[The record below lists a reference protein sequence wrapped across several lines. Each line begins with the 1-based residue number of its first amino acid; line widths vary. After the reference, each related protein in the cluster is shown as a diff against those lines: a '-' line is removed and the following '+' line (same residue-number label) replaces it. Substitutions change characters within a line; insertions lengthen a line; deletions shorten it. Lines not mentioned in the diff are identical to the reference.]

1 MWVSVEKILQ
11 VDEELP
17 ASWPVAG
24 TTGYDA
30 MAQVNALLVDPRAEP
45 GIDRIYREL
54 TGDEADWNEHAA
66 AGKRHVATTILQAE
80 FRRLA
85 RLVPTVPDVVV
96 ALTELVVAF
105 PAYRWY
111 MPQGVP
117 HLRHAVDTV
126 RRRRPELMP
135 SIELLLPR
143 LSDPCDEMCV
153 RFQQLTGAVMAKG
166 VEDTAFYRYTRFI
179 GLNEVGA
186 DPGQFGLDVPA
197 FHAVTARRQEV
208 APWGMTTLST
218 HDTKRGEDLRARLA
232 VLAELPNEWAETA
245 RQLQQLAPIPD
256 RAFGYLLWQSFVATG
271 LIERARVHAFAE
283 KAMREASDGTS
294 WADPVPA
301 FEQTVHAAVDAAY
314 DRPEV
319 GGLIDSFARR
329 IDPYGWSNSLTQ
341 KLVQITMPGVP
352 DVYQGSEL
360 CEASLVDPDNRRP
373 VDFDRLK
380 TALGGLDHPG
390 AEPTANGTLSAKLW
404 VTRQA
409 LHVRRDHPE
418 WFAAYRPLTGRPVDA
433 HLVAFDR
440 GGAITVA
447 TRLPVGLDRR
457 GGWGEA
463 SLPLPDGVYRDA
475 LTDTR
480 HEGCVPLSAVL
491 ARYPVALLVPER
503 S

>member
-1 MWVSVEKILQ
+1 V
-11 VDEELP
+11 P
-17 ASWPVAG
+17 A
-24 TTGYDA
+24 
-30 MAQVNALLVDPRAEP
+30 
-45 GIDRIYREL
+45 
-54 TGDEADWNEHAA
+54 
-66 AGKRHVATTILQAE
+66 
-80 FRRLA
+80 
-85 RLVPTVPDVVV
+85 VPDAEV

-105 PAYRWY
+105 PAYRSY
-111 MPQGVP
+111 LPEGAP
-117 HLRHAVDTV
+117 KLRHAVDTV

-143 LSDPCDEMCV
+143 LSDPYDEVCV

-245 RQLQQLAPIPD
+245 RQLQQLAPIPN

-271 LIERARVHAFAE
+271 LIERERVHAFAE

-319 GGLIDSFARR
+319 GGLIESFARH

-373 VDFDRLK
+373 VDFDRLE
-380 TALGGLDHPG
+380 TTLGRLDHPG
-390 AEPTANGTLSAKLW
+390 AEPTANATPSAKLW

-409 LHVRRDHPE
+409 LHARRDHPE
-418 WFAAYRPLTGRPVDA
+418 WFTAYRPLTGGPVDA

-463 SLPLPDGVYRDA
+463 GLPLPDGVYRDA